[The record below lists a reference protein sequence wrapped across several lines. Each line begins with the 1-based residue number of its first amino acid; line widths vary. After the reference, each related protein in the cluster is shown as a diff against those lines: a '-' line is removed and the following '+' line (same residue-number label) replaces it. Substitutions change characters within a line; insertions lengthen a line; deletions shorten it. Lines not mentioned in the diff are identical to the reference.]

1 MDMTTA
7 LGFLFFLQEG
17 QPPQQQQPGAGS
29 FISTLLPFILIF
41 GIFYLLVIRPQQK
54 KQRQLQQE
62 REELLNAL
70 KPGDKVVTSGGIY
83 GTIVAVRDNTVTL
96 RIADKVSVEVLRSAI
111 AGPQSADVKEAEQA
125 KQ

>member
-1 MDMTTA
+1 MDMKIA
-7 LGFLFFLQEG
+7 LGFLYFLQEG
-17 QPPQQQQPGAGS
+17 QQPQPQPGAGS
-29 FISTLLPFILIF
+29 FITTLLPFILIF

-96 RIADKVSVEVLRSAI
+96 RIADKVSVEVLRNAI
-111 AGPQSADVKEAEQA
+111 AGPQSADVKEVEAA
-125 KQ
+125 K

>member
-1 MDMTTA
+1 MDMKIA
-7 LGFLFFLQEG
+7 LGFLYFLQEG
-17 QPPQQQQPGAGS
+17 QQPQPGAGS
-29 FISTLLPFILIF
+29 FITTLLPFILIF

-96 RIADKVSVEVLRSAI
+96 RIADKVSVEVLRNAI
-111 AGPQSADVKEAEQA
+111 AGPQSADVKEAEAA
-125 KQ
+125 K

>member
-1 MDMTTA
+1 MNTTTA

-17 QPPQQQQPGAGS
+17 QPPPQQQPGAGS

-111 AGPQSADVKEAEQA
+111 AGPQSAEVKEVEAA
-125 KQ
+125 K

>member
-1 MDMTTA
+1 MDMKIA

-17 QPPQQQQPGAGS
+17 QPQQPGAGS
-29 FISTLLPFILIF
+29 FITSLLPFILIF

-54 KQRQLQQE
+54 RQRQAQKE

-83 GTIVAVRDNTVTL
+83 GTIVAVRDDTVTL
-96 RIADKVSVEVLRSAI
+96 RIADKVSVEVMRSAI
-111 AGPQSADVKEAEQA
+111 AGPQALDAKGVEAT
-125 KQ
+125 K

>member
-1 MDMTTA
+1 MDMKIA

-17 QPPQQQQPGAGS
+17 QPQQQQPGAGS
-29 FISTLLPFILIF
+29 FITTLLPFILIF

-54 KQRQLQQE
+54 RQRQLQQE

-70 KPGDKVVTSGGIY
+70 KPGDKVITSGGIY

-96 RIADKVSVEVLRSAI
+96 RIADKVSVEVLRTAI
-111 AGPQSADVKEAEQA
+111 AGPQSADVKEVEAA
-125 KQ
+125 K

>member
-1 MDMTTA
+1 MDITIA

-17 QPPQQQQPGAGS
+17 QPPPQQPGAGS
-29 FISTLLPFILIF
+29 FITSLLPFVLIF

-62 REELLNAL
+62 REALLGAL
-70 KPGDKVVTSGGIY
+70 KPGDKVVTNGGIY

-96 RIADKVSVEVLRSAI
+96 RIADKVSIEVLRNAI
-111 AGPQSADVKEAEQA
+111 AGPQSADAKEVEAA
-125 KQ
+125 K